1 MKLQRDWITPITMAA
16 FGVLAVTG
24 VSMFFHVNTPLG
36 EGVHEWLS
44 WLLVAAVV
52 GHVAVNWMGLR
63 RHLAGW
69 RARAAL
75 GIGAVVLTV
84 TFVPLGQ
91 GGGKPP
97 FAAPMQALADAP
109 LPLLAQVAK
118 TTPEQ
123 LRERLRS
130 AGLTPTSDADTVH
143 SLAGDDLKRQVR
155 VLSAVMK
162 TPGG

>member
-1 MKLQRDWITPITMAA
+1 MKLQRDWITPITMGA

-24 VSMFFHVNTPLG
+24 GLMFFHADTPMNKA
-36 EGVHEWLS
+36 VHEWLS

-52 GHVAVNWMGLR
+52 GHVVANWLGLR

-75 GIGAVVLTV
+75 GVGAIVLVVSFLPIG
-84 TFVPLGQ
+84 P

-97 FAAPMQALADAP
+97 FVAPMQALADAP
-109 LPLLAQVAK
+109 LAVLAQVAK
-118 TTPEQ
+118 TSPEQ
-123 LRERLRS
+123 VRERLRS
-130 AGLTPTSDADTVH
+130 AGLTPASDADTVH
-143 SLAGDDLKRQVR
+143 SLAGDDLKRQMR

>member
-1 MKLQRDWITPITMAA
+1 MKLQRDWITPITMGA

-24 VSMFFHVNTPLG
+24 GLMFFHVNTPLA

-52 GHVAVNWMGLR
+52 GHAAVNWMGLR

-75 GIGAVVLTV
+75 GIGAVVL
-84 TFVPLGQ
+84 FASFLPIGQ
-91 GGGKPP
+91 AGSKPP
-97 FAAPMQALADAP
+97 FAGPIQALADAP
-109 LPLLAQVAK
+109 LPVLAQVAK
-118 TTPEQ
+118 TSPEQ

-130 AGLTPTSDADTVH
+130 AGLAPASDADTVR
-143 SLAGDDLKRQVR
+143 SLAGDDLKRQLR
-155 VLSAVMK
+155 VLSTVMK